1 MSCSNS
7 METPRRRSSSF
18 HLLLSQTHMTC
29 NQSLDLGVHRESED
43 EPGMDEGAPGA
54 ELLDSN
60 DDMDEDNGIRVSAG
74 SSG

>member
-1 MSCSNS
+1 
-7 METPRRRSSSF
+7 
-18 HLLLSQTHMTC
+18 MTC